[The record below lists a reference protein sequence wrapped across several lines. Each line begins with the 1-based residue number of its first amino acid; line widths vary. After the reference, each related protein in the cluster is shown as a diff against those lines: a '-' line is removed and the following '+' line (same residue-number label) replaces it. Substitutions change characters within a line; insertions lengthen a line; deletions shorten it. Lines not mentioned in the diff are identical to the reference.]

1 MRVERRLAAIMAAD
15 VVGYSRLMGQ
25 DEEGTVRQI
34 KSLLDDVIRP
44 AVAEHRGRVVKTM
57 GDGFLGEF
65 ASVVEAF
72 ECALRL
78 QRAAAK
84 RAVGVADIDKVVLRI
99 GINVGDII
107 IEDGDVF
114 GEGVNIAAR
123 LEGICD
129 PGGVCVSGRAW
140 EDLRKLKHAFTDMG
154 ELKLKNI
161 AQPVRVLA
169 YQAPARARPAP
180 ATGVKAA
187 PEPGPQAPPPS
198 EHPAPAGPDPRM
210 RWGVAAAASAA
221 VIVLGVIGV
230 QQFLGA
236 PAPSATPAR
245 PIEFVSAEVGRM
257 PCSWLKV
264 TEQDGS
270 GVYAVSGASAAA
282 PAVIAAELERGAE
295 TRNLKA
301 LKVNAQAVAPVDPQR
316 CAWIDALR
324 PFRSPNPPHFDLRV
338 GKKVQGGT
346 RAELTFRPEELG
358 PFGELYG
365 IEPSGEVQRVLG
377 RADVR
382 KFAVR
387 NGDGTYTLPF
397 NTDRTG
403 WNGVVFLQSDTAVPH
418 RAVEQPMATE
428 AQRARFAAQ
437 AKAGGWRFELA
448 WFWVEP

>member
-1 MRVERRLAAIMAAD
+1 MRAERRLAAIMAAD

-25 DEEGTVRQI
+25 DEEGTVRQV
-34 KSLLDDVIRP
+34 KSLLDDVVRP
-44 AVAEHRGRVVKTM
+44 AVAEHRGRIVKTM

-72 ECALRL
+72 ECALKV
-78 QRAAAK
+78 QKAAVK
-84 RAVGVADIDKVVLRI
+84 RAHGVADIDQIVLRI

-129 PGGVCVSGRAW
+129 PGGICVSGRAW

-169 YQAPARARPAP
+169 YQPPARVRPAP
-180 ATGVKAA
+180 APAA
-187 PEPGPQAPPPS
+187 AKPEPEPPLEPEAPT
-198 EHPAPAGPDPRM
+198 ARAPDPHM
-210 RWGVAAAASAA
+210 RWRVATAVSAV

-230 QQFLGA
+230 KQLWQ
-236 PAPSATPAR
+236 AR
-245 PIEFVSAEVGRM
+245 PPKARSPAASEFVSAEVGKM
-257 PCSWLKV
+257 ACSWLRV
-264 TEQDGS
+264 TEQAGT
-270 GVYAVSGASAAA
+270 GVYTLSGASGAA
-282 PAVIAAELERGAE
+282 PAAISAQLQRGAE
-295 TRNLKA
+295 TQNLKA
-301 LKVNAQAVAPVDPQR
+301 LKVNAGAVAPLDPQR

-324 PFRSPNPPHFDLRV
+324 PFRSANPPHFDLRV
-338 GKKVQGGT
+338 GKKARGLT

-358 PFGELYG
+358 PFGALYG
-365 IEPSGEVQRVLG
+365 IEPSGDVQRVLG

-387 NGDGTYTLPF
+387 NGDGTYTLHF
-397 NTDRTG
+397 DTDKTG
-403 WNGVVFLQSDTAVPH
+403 WNGVIFLQSDSAVP
-418 RAVEQPMATE
+418 RKAVEQPMATE
-428 AQRARFAAQ
+428 AQRETFASR